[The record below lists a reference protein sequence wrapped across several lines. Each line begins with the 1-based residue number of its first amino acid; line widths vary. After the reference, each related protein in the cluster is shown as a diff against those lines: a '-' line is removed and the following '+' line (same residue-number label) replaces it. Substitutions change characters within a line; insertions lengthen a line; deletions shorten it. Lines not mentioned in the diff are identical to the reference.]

1 MKRTF
6 SNRPVA
12 VIVIVFT
19 LSSGWL
25 LHENPFGDGTI
36 AWPVAL
42 LVALVGNL
50 FFAYVIAS
58 WAAPFLASTGGS
70 AGAAAADPR
79 SVAIAERWTAGT
91 LLLFGTLALVAVS
104 LASKPVVITPTQRL
118 ERNAQLVRETV
129 MQHAP
134 EAYQRQLNGADTWK
148 MSDRTYRTCVPTPNS
163 VETGWCVLVQLQDG
177 ELRVVR
183 YGPGKSNAAQ
193 ALEWHPDW
201 KNQRRFS
208 E

>member
-12 VIVIVFT
+12 VIVAVFT
-19 LSSGWL
+19 VVSGWL

-42 LVALVGNL
+42 LIALAGNL
-50 FFAYVIAS
+50 FFAYVVTG

-70 AGAAAADPR
+70 AGASEADPQ
-79 SVAIAERWTAGT
+79 SVATVERWTAGT
-91 LLLFGTLALVAVS
+91 LLLFGSLALGAVTLAS
-104 LASKPVVITPTQRL
+104 TFVVITPTQRL
-118 ERNAQLVRETV
+118 ERNAQLVRDTV
-129 MQHAP
+129 NAHAP
-134 EAYQRQLNGADTWK
+134 EQYKRQLAGADTWK
-148 MSDRTYRTCVPTPNS
+148 MSERTYRTCVPTPNS
-163 VETGWCVLVQLQDG
+163 VETGWCVLVQMRDG
-177 ELRVVR
+177 KLTVVR

-201 KNQRRFS
+201 KNQPRQF